1 MTQFENTTESHKGKH
16 LSYDE
21 RVLIAYLKNVKTLSN
36 RAIAKE
42 LGRAPQTIHTEIKDG
57 TVTTIKQRQKQGDK
71 QYEYYQTDY
80 SAQAGQTAYDTARIN
95 SGRPHKWI
103 ESTAFLDFIDDQILN
118 YHQSPDSIIGSAKT
132 QNLFPDNL
140 IPCTKTLYNWIDQG
154 FLETQNLD
162 LPLKLNRQTKTA
174 KNKKNKTVLGNSI
187 ENRPDIVKAR
197 EEFGHWEIDTVVG
210 LKTGQDNVLLTL
222 TERKT
227 RFEIIQK
234 IDGKNAA
241 AVTAGIAQLLKQ
253 CDFFFSDIFKTITSD
268 NGVEFANLSSC
279 LNGITEVF
287 FTHPYSS
294 WERGTNERHNG
305 MIHRFIPKGTEM
317 RTVSRLH
324 IKRVE
329 NWMNQLPRKILGY
342 QTPRQAFQAEAAKL
356 LAA

>member
-1 MTQFENTTESHKGKH
+1 MTLPENTTESRKGKH
-16 LSYDE
+16 LSFDE
-21 RVLIAYLKNVKTLSN
+21 RVLIAYLKNEKALSN
-36 RAIAKE
+36 RAIARE

-57 TVTTIKQRQKQGDK
+57 MVTVIKQRQKHGDK
-71 QYEYYQTDY
+71 QYDYYLTEY
-80 SAQAGQTAYDTARIN
+80 SAQAGQSAYDTARVN
-95 SGRPHKWI
+95 SGRTYKWVK
-103 ESTAFLDFIDDQILN
+103 STEFLDFVDDQILN
-118 YHQSPDSIIGSAKT
+118 YHQSPDSIIGTAKIEKH
-132 QNLFPDNL
+132 FPDEL
-140 IPCTKTLYNWIDQG
+140 IPCTKTLYNWIDKG

-162 LPLKLNRQTKTA
+162 LTLKLNRQTKTA
-174 KNKKNKTVLGNSI
+174 KNKKNKTILGNSI
-187 ENRPDIVKAR
+187 ENRPDIVDSR

-210 LKTGQDNVLLTL
+210 LKAGQDNVLLTL

-241 AVTAGIAQLLKQ
+241 AVTAGITKLRKQ

-268 NGVEFANLSSC
+268 NGVEFADLSSS

-305 MIHRFIPKGTEM
+305 MIRRFIPKGTEM
-317 RTVSRLH
+317 RNVSCLH

-342 QTPRQAFQAEAAKL
+342 QTPKQAFQAETAKL